1 LTSLVG
7 TFHIKWHE
15 HMAEL
20 KKQGCYLFLCHRS
33 AKNGRIIEFST
44 GKTLLLTVNINAF
57 YTNKIN
63 IFRPSWVKRK
73 KRHR

>member
-1 LTSLVG
+1 
-7 TFHIKWHE
+7 
-15 HMAEL
+15 
-20 KKQGCYLFLCHRS
+20 LFLCHRS

-44 GKTLLLTVNINAF
+44 RKTLLLTVNINAF